1 MDMSPYR
8 DLFLSEARSHIS
20 AFSELIVR
28 LEDSS
33 CNPAVI
39 DELFRHAHSLKGMA
53 ATMGYEQVVA
63 IAHLM
68 EDQLGRIRSGESVL
82 LPSLADLMLEGSDA
96 LGRLV
101 SLIESGGDAGENTD
115 ELIERLGAFDPAAGT
130 QEHFQGYQMH
140 EGGDSS
146 RETFAPAPHHF
157 RQTDSF
163 KSIRIK
169 TETLDH
175 LVNITGELITN
186 RYRLA
191 EAVRMASAAECLE
204 PLNQLTALLRNLR
217 DEVFKARMLP
227 FAFIADRF
235 PRLVRDLARKQ
246 GKEIQFHLEGNE
258 IELDRGILEEIAEPI
273 IHILRNAVDH
283 GLESAEERVLA
294 GKPRGG
300 TITLSVSRD
309 NDHVEIIIADDG
321 RGMDPERLKL
331 KGVDKGLLSP
341 EQAAQM
347 TQQEAY
353 QLICTPGFST
363 AATVTDIS
371 GRGVGM
377 DAVREAVYS
386 LAGILIIQSQSG
398 QGSRFV
404 MRLPITVS
412 IIHALM
418 IRCGPFE
425 IAFPLNVV
433 ARTVELKR
441 AEILEEAG
449 RSTFILDNLPIPL
462 RSLRQALQLPEESR
476 TEDPLPTVV
485 CDVGGTL
492 VAFSGDCISGQQE
505 IFVRPL
511 RSPLSHLRG
520 VSGATITGD
529 GRVLFIADASVLAE
543 AGRQVVAASSRAH
556 VH

>member
-8 DLFLSEARSHIS
+8 ELFISEARSHLS

-33 CNPAVI
+33 GDPAAI

-53 ATMGYEQVVA
+53 ATMGYEQIVG

-68 EDQLGRIRSGESVL
+68 EDHLGRIRVGESVL
-82 LPSLADLMLEGSDA
+82 LTPLADLLLEGCDA
-96 LGRLV
+96 LIHLV
-101 SLIESGGDAGENTD
+101 SVVESGGNFPEDTAG
-115 ELIERLGAFDPAAGT
+115 LVGRLTAFDPAEET
-130 QEHFQGYQMH
+130 QTHIQADQPH
-140 EGGDSS
+140 RRGGIS
-146 RETFAPAPHHF
+146 RDTAASAPHQF

-163 KSIRIK
+163 KSTRIK

-186 RYRLA
+186 RYRLT
-191 EAVRMASAAECLE
+191 EAVRSADAVECRE
-204 PLNQLTALLRNLR
+204 PLHQLTTLLRNLR

-227 FAFIADRF
+227 FSFIAERF
-235 PRLVRDLARKQ
+235 PRLVRDLSRKQ
-246 GKEIQFHLEGNE
+246 GKEVRFLLEGKE
-258 IELDRGILEEIAEPI
+258 IELDRGILEEITEPI
-273 IHILRNAVDH
+273 VHILRNAVDH
-283 GLESAEERVLA
+283 GLESADERLLA
-294 GKPRGG
+294 GKPCGG
-300 TITLSVSRD
+300 SITLTVCRD
-309 NDHVEIIIADDG
+309 KDHVEIVIADDG
-321 RGMDPERLKL
+321 RGMDPELLKR
-331 KGVDKGLLSP
+331 KGIEKGLISP

-347 TQQEAY
+347 TPQEAY

-377 DAVREAVYS
+377 DAVREAVHA
-386 LAGILIIQSQSG
+386 LAGILTIRSQKG
-398 QGSRFV
+398 QGSRFA

-425 IAFPLNVV
+425 IAFPLAVV
-433 ARTVELKR
+433 MRTVELKR
-441 AEILEEAG
+441 SDIIEESGRTAVILG
-449 RSTFILDNLPIPL
+449 NLSLPV
-462 RSLRQALQLPEESR
+462 RSLREVLQLPETAEK
-476 TEDPLPTVV
+476 EDALLPAIV
-485 CDVGGTL
+485 CDVGGKL
-492 VAFSGDCISGQQE
+492 VAFSGDRISGQQE

-511 RSPLSHLRG
+511 RPPLSHLRG

-529 GRVLFIADASVLAE
+529 GRVLFVADAGVLALP
-543 AGRQVVAASSRAH
+543 G
-556 VH
+556 